1 MTTRA
6 AGQGAGGGAAAWGW
20 RYRDTW
26 APLATA
32 FAARHTVV
40 VLDLRRTRRSTHP
53 ADGYDKHVQ
62 AGDVRAV
69 LASLGSRQA
78 TVMGH
83 DIGSMV
89 AFA

>member
-1 MTTRA
+1 
-6 AGQGAGGGAAAWGW
+6 
-20 RYRDTW
+20 
-26 APLATA
+26 
-32 FAARHTVV
+32 VV

>member
-1 MTTRA
+1 MVLLHGVGDT
-6 AGQGAGGGAAAWGW
+6 G
-20 RYRDTW
+20 DTW

-40 VLDLRRTRRSTHP
+40 VLDLRRTRRSSHP

-62 AGDVRAV
+62 GGDVRAL

>member
-1 MTTRA
+1 MVLLHGVGDT
-6 AGQGAGGGAAAWGW
+6 G
-20 RYRDTW
+20 DTW
-26 APLATA
+26 APRATA
-32 FAARHTVV
+32 LAARHTVV
-40 VLDLRRTRRSTHP
+40 VLDLRRTRRSSHP

-62 AGDVRAV
+62 GGDVRAL

>member
-1 MTTRA
+1 
-6 AGQGAGGGAAAWGW
+6 
-20 RYRDTW
+20 
-26 APLATA
+26 
-32 FAARHTVV
+32 VV

-62 AGDVRAV
+62 GGDVRAV
-69 LASLGSRQA
+69 LASLGGRQA

-89 AFA
+89 AIA

>member
-1 MTTRA
+1 MVLLH
-6 AGQGAGGGAAAWGW
+6 GVGDIG
-20 RYRDTW
+20 DTW
-26 APLATA
+26 APQATA

-40 VLDLRRTRRSTHP
+40 VLDLRRTRRSSHP

>member
-1 MTTRA
+1 MVLLHGVGDIGDR
-6 AGQGAGGGAAAWGW
+6 
-20 RYRDTW
+20 W
-26 APLATA
+26 APRATA

-40 VLDLRRTRRSTHP
+40 VLDLRRTRRSSHP